1 MNLTLKNK
9 ALLHLA
15 LSLAAVLVAALLL
28 LLGVEAFHQASLAE
42 ALLVGLAFM
51 ILSGSVILANLDA
64 RRVAGRIE
72 ALAAQADGAA
82 RGLDARTA
90 QAPQASDELAG
101 LEQSLGALTAAIAV
115 RCAESERAHAEA
127 LANAREAEAAHRE
140 AQAREADLA
149 ARNATIT
156 QAAHQ
161 ATDVAGAMAQA
172 MERLEGIIAAAT
184 AGAGTQKDR
193 MRDTA
198 TAMEQMTATVMDV
211 ARNAG
216 DTSDKASETMRL
228 SEEGAGVM
236 DGVRT
241 SIATVTDHT
250 SALQMTMQQLGE
262 QARTIG
268 GVISTIN
275 DIADQTNLLALN
287 AAIEAARAGDAGR
300 GFAVVADEVRKL
312 AEKTMHATKE
322 VEAQIGSIQTGVA
335 RGVEVSEQMIDG
347 VTDANT
353 RSGEAREALERI
365 RARAVETSGSVEA
378 IATASEEQ
386 SAASEEIAAAV
397 DEVSRIAED
406 TAGGM
411 DESGTVLREFA
422 QLLDELSATVRAMT
436 GAAPAPVRARRP
448 APAKAAPA
456 SARAAVRPGAKVAP
470 RPVAKP
476 VAKPAAKPV
485 APPRSAAKGGFPIH
499 WDDAAMSVGITEID
513 EQHKVLVGM
522 INDLNEAMRAGRG
535 KDALEDM
542 IRGLKDYAAFHFGH
556 EEKLM
561 SSHDFP
567 GLLAH
572 KARHRDFVK
581 QVVDFEKGFASGKAA
596 LTMEVMQFLKDWL
609 VEHIQGTDR
618 GYTKHL
624 NDRGVH

>member
-42 ALLVGLAFM
+42 TLLVGLAFA

-72 ALAAQADGAA
+72 ALAAQADSAA
-82 RGLDARTA
+82 RGLDARAA
-90 QAPQASDELAG
+90 QAPQAPDELAG
-101 LEQSLGALTAAIAV
+101 LEQSLKALTAAIAT
-115 RCAESERAHAEA
+115 RCAESEQAHAEA
-127 LANAREAEAAHRE
+127 LASAREAEAAHRE
-140 AQAREADLA
+140 AQAREKDLA
-149 ARNATIT
+149 ARNEAIT

-198 TAMEQMTATVMDV
+198 TAMEQMTATVLDV

-236 DGVRT
+236 EGVRA

-250 SALQMTMQQLGE
+250 SALQMTMQQLGD

-322 VEAQIGSIQTGVA
+322 VEAQIGSIQAGVA

-436 GAAPAPVRARRP
+436 GAAPAPARARRP
-448 APAKAAPA
+448 APAPARPAAKAAP
-456 SARAAVRPGAKVAP
+456 RPA
-470 RPVAKP
+470 
-476 VAKPAAKPV
+476 AKPAA
-485 APPRSAAKGGFPIH
+485 APRPAAKGGFPIQ
-499 WDDAAMSVGITEID
+499 WSDAAMSVGVTEID
-513 EQHKVLVGM
+513 EQHKILVAM
-522 INDLNEAMRAGRG
+522 INDLNEAMRTGRG

-561 SSHDFP
+561 ASHDFP

-624 NDRGVH
+624 NDRGVR